1 MMSPMLM
8 YDMAYDM
15 AYALVYGMQKDAM
28 MIISDM
34 GFDMV

>member
-8 YDMAYDM
+8 YDLAYDM
-15 AYALVYGMQKDAM
+15 AYALVYGMQKDAR
-28 MIISDM
+28 IIIYDM

>member
-8 YDMAYDM
+8 YDMAYDT
-15 AYALVYGMQKDAM
+15 AYALVYGQQKDAI
-28 MIISDM
+28 MIICDM

>member
-1 MMSPMLM
+1 MSPMLM

-28 MIISDM
+28 MVIYNM